1 MNVNVEEL
9 DRQLAG
15 LTGRFADLSAK
26 LSEAARELQ
35 DGGAPPAN
43 TLIDQLGE
51 LREQSV
57 QLYGDVAAAA
67 QVFGIPPPVGV
78 QAVTGLQPVLRA
90 IAAAVEAQ
98 RRQAA
103 LEQARKAVVEVLDT
117 VLGVRHL
124 DEERFGPLVDC
135 QMEARDIHALL
146 MSLNETHLHQAKE
159 LTTRVRAFSDF
170 LTLLEG
176 SNKLDDER
184 FAALEASVSN
194 NFGRPLA
201 VAAARGR
208 LLRPGQTPPPP
219 PPPKP
224 APEPPRI
231 TAPPPAVTA
240 APVPE
245 PVVAPP
251 PIPEP
256 VVAAAPV
263 APPPKPEPVM
273 PPPKLEP
280 VVAPPPKPA
289 APAPKPTP
297 AVAPAAA
304 RTPAAE
310 ERPAK
315 PKAAPAAAP
324 APAAAAAS
332 SGDASFDE
340 SAQWWLAAWARWSG
354 WRGTKFP
361 EAVKEELTKYS
372 YLLSVPVQHS
382 HEFEDGLLSYG
393 YSILVDHVEQQQP
406 GCVGNAL
413 NQLKANSGT
422 SVGQQ
427 LFDYLLTEGRLAE
440 TYPEFIK
447 NVLLSALPEPAP
459 WFDVRI
465 VHTKDDT
472 RIFRRPTPRLG
483 DNEQKPQRLLADK
496 ERFTEH
502 KLSLQLPALTAR
514 FVLLSAELKDAH
526 GLEAALRVNG
536 TPSDNGWVVTVPGSH
551 RTSAKID
558 ARPLTAEGTQ
568 VPAIGR
574 DWTTVWIA
582 IFNAQPRTE
591 AKYDLS
597 LTLKKDTKGMKR

>member
-1 MNVNVEEL
+1 MNLNVEDL

-15 LTGRFADLSAK
+15 LTGRFAELGAK

-35 DGGAPPAN
+35 DGGAPPPN
-43 TLIDQLGE
+43 TLVDQLGE
-51 LREQSV
+51 LRAQSV
-57 QLYGDVAAAA
+57 QFYGDVAAAA
-67 QVFGIPPPVGV
+67 QAFGIAPPVDV
-78 QAVTGLQPVLRA
+78 HSVSSLEPVLKA
-90 IAAAVEAQ
+90 IAGAVDAQ

-103 LEQARKAVVEVLDT
+103 LDQARKGVIEVLDI

-124 DEERFGPLVDC
+124 DEERFPPLVDC
-135 QMEARDIHALL
+135 QMEARDIHSLL

-176 SNKLDDER
+176 SDKLDDER

-219 PPPKP
+219 RP
-224 APEPPRI
+224 APEPPRV
-231 TAPPPAVTA
+231 APAPSPAVAA
-240 APVPE
+240 APVAE

-251 PIPEP
+251 PVAEP
-256 VVAAAPV
+256 VAAAAPV
-263 APPPKPEPVM
+263 APAPKPEPVI
-273 PPPKLEP
+273 
-280 VVAPPPKPA
+280 APPPKPA
-289 APAPKPTP
+289 APSKPAP
-297 AVAPAAA
+297 AVAPAA
-304 RTPAAE
+304 RPAAAE
-310 ERPAK
+310 PAK
-315 PKAAPAAAP
+315 AKTPPAAAP
-324 APAAAAAS
+324 APAAAAAA
-332 SGDASFDE
+332 GEASFDE

-361 EAVKEELTKYS
+361 EAVKEELQKYA
-372 YLLSVPVQHS
+372 YLLSVPVHHS

-393 YSILVDHVEQQQP
+393 YSILVDHVEQQKP

-413 NQLKANSGT
+413 NQLKANTGA

-427 LFDYLLTEGRLAE
+427 LFDYLLTDGGLAE

-447 NVLLSALPEPAP
+447 NVLLATLPEPAP

-472 RIFRRPTPRLG
+472 RIFRRPSERLG
-483 DNEQKPQRLLADK
+483 DTDQKPQRLLADK

-502 KLSLQLPALTAR
+502 KFSMRLPALTTR
-514 FVLLSAELKDAH
+514 FVMLSAELKEAH
-526 GLEAALRVNG
+526 GLEAAARVNG
-536 TPSDNGWVVTVPGSH
+536 TPAEGGWIVTVPGSH
-551 RTSAKID
+551 RTSSKID
-558 ARPLTAEGTQ
+558 ARPLAAEGTQ

-574 DWTTVWIA
+574 DWTTVWVA
-582 IFNAQPRTE
+582 LVNAQPRTE
-591 AKYDLS
+591 AKYDLT
-597 LTLKKDTKGMKR
+597 LTLKKDSKGMKR